1 MDMNLKKIALL
12 LFIPV
17 FINSCK
23 TPAQVLVDPTAK
35 NETPDKLKAIV
46 EKTGQLSD
54 EDINVTVYRDVS
66 DSVVAVNTTTVSRS
80 YFSFQ
85 PVKGTGTG
93 FFISRSGNVLTNYHV
108 IEGASKIEVTLSDK
122 TKWPAKLVG
131 TDKDNDVAVIKV
143 DVPNRVF
150 NVVPFGD
157 SGTISVGQKVLAI
170 GSPYGLNGTL
180 TTGII
185 SSINRTLP
193 AEDGTVLKDIIQT
206 DAAINPGNSGGPL
219 LNGNGEVIGMNTAI
233 FSPNGGNVGIGFA
246 VPINKVK
253 DVLKLI
259 EINL

>member
-1 MDMNLKKIALL
+1 MYLKKFSALIL
-12 LFIPV
+12 IPV
-17 FINSCK
+17 IFCSCK
-23 TPAQVLVDPTAK
+23 TPGQSIVDPIPPK
-35 NETPDKLKAIV
+35 NETPDRLKAIV

-54 EDINVTVYRDVS
+54 EDINVTVYKTVI
-66 DSVVAVNTTTVSRS
+66 DSIVAVNTTTVTRS

-93 FFISRSGNVLTNYHV
+93 FFISSSGNILTNYHV
-108 IEGASKIEVTLSDK
+108 IENATKLEVTLSDK
-122 TKWPAKLVG
+122 SKWPAQLVG
-131 TDKDNDVAVIKV
+131 TDKNNDVAVININI
-143 DVPNRVF
+143 PNKQF
-150 NVVPFGD
+150 NVTPLGD

-219 LNGNGEVIGMNTAI
+219 LNASGEVIGMNTAI

-246 VPINKVK
+246 VPINKIK
-253 DVLKLI
+253 EVLKFI
-259 EINL
+259 QINL